1 MHDWSHGQSVH
12 LNQMGFLM
20 SVKEMLENIDVSLC
34 SIEECAAI
42 YSLANRLAK
51 YQMSNLTAFSKP
63 DDARNYLQNAYMGFE
78 YEIFGVIF
86 LDNQNR
92 ILATK
97 ELFRGTIDSAS
108 IYPREVAKLALKHNA
123 AACMFFHNHPS
134 GAVEP
139 SNADRK
145 ITERL
150 KDALDLLNIRVLDHF
165 VVGREGAVSF
175 VERGFL

>member
-1 MHDWSHGQSVH
+1 MY
-12 LNQMGFLM
+12 
-20 SVKEMLENIDVSLC
+20 
-34 SIEECAAI
+34 A
-42 YSLANRLAK
+42 
-51 YQMSNLTAFSKP
+51 
-63 DDARNYLQNAYMGFE
+63 
-78 YEIFGVIF
+78 
-86 LDNQNR
+86 
-92 ILATK
+92 
-97 ELFRGTIDSAS
+97 
-108 IYPREVAKLALKHNA
+108 
-123 AACMFFHNHPS
+123 HNHPS